1 MGRIKIV
8 TDSTMDIPQH
18 VLEQY
23 GVEVVPLSFIID
35 GQTYLDRI
43 DITPAEFIEKME
55 AASELPKTSQP
66 AVGTFVDVYN
76 RLGEDGSTV
85 LSIHMTSG
93 MSGTYASACT
103 AATLTST
110 PVEVFDS
117 TYMSQATGFQV
128 LEAAKMAQEGRTV
141 EEIKARLEEIKKNTR
156 LFVVVDT
163 LDNLVKGGRIG
174 KGKAFI
180 GSLLNIKPI
189 AALEDGVYAP
199 VSKVRSHSQ
208 VVKAL
213 TKYFQEEVAGKTIKS
228 VGISHAK
235 ALEVATKLKESI
247 QQVSGF
253 QDVTVYD
260 TTPVISTHTGAGAIG
275 FSYFAE

>member
-1 MGRIKIV
+1 MGQIKIV

-43 DITPAEFIEKME
+43 DITPTQFIEKME

-66 AVGTFVDVYN
+66 AVGTFVDVYD
-76 RLGEDGSTV
+76 RLGADGSAV

-110 PVEVFDS
+110 NVEVVDS

-128 LEAAKMAQEGRTV
+128 LEAAKMAQEGRTL

-156 LFVVVDT
+156 LYVVVDT

-189 AALEDGVYAP
+189 ATLEDGVYLP

-213 TKYFQEEVAGKTIKS
+213 TKYFQEEVAGKTIKA

-235 ALEVATKLKESI
+235 AMEVASKLKESI
-247 QQVSGF
+247 QEVSGF
-253 QDVTVYD
+253 QDITVYD
-260 TTPVISTHTGAGAIG
+260 TTPVISTHTGTGAIG